1 MEDRAARIR
10 LLVADVDGVLTD
22 GRIIYTDGAEAK
34 HFAVLDGLGVT
45 LARRAKIEVAVITVR
60 HSEATRRRAT
70 DLGIIEL
77 HQGVRRKWERLKEIM
92 GRYGFCPEEVAYIGD
107 DLVDLVP
114 MRKVGLP
121 IAVANAVPE
130 VKEAAVF
137 ITEKRGGDG
146 AVREAVEAILKA
158 KGVWE
163 ETVKRYLSELE

>member
-1 MEDRAARIR
+1 MEERAAKIK
-10 LLVADVDGVLTD
+10 LLVTDVDGVLTD
-22 GRIIYTDGAEAK
+22 GRIVYADGSEAK
-34 HFAVLDGLGVT
+34 HFAVIDGLGVT
-45 LARRAKIEVAVITVR
+45 LARRARVEVAVITVR
-60 HSEATRRRAT
+60 QSEATRRRTT

-77 HQGVRRKWERLKEIM
+77 HQGVRRKWDRLKEIM
-92 GRYGFCPEEVAYIGD
+92 ARYGLSPEEVAYVGD

-130 VKEAAVF
+130 VKEAAVL

-146 AVREAVEAILKA
+146 AVREAVEVILKA

-163 ETVKRYLSELE
+163 ETVNKYLSELE